1 MRWVMYRFFCVHS
14 SSARLL
20 TNKDSRL
27 HSTTSFT
34 IMSLRLQQK
43 HRVYAYPTRQT
54 RHGYNRCNKRTSI
67 SCTCS
72 SLLMYICCKASSSSL
87 LRSRRVLPSSAAKC
101 RSEGRRERRADVKRE
116 FRGRIRAFKH
126 NHNERHCNVSV
137 QTCSHVHSRGMRV
150 VVILQHSFKHTLFIS
165 SAAWIK

>member
-1 MRWVMYRFFCVHS
+1 MYRFFCVHS

-43 HRVYAYPTRQT
+43 HRVYAYRTRQT
-54 RHGYNRCNKRTSI
+54 RHSYNRCNKRTSI

-116 FRGRIRAFKH
+116 FRG
-126 NHNERHCNVSV
+126 HCNVSV

-165 SAAWIK
+165 SAGCIK